1 MDISELVSIHS
12 IGHGLKDVKVEF
24 KKDTALDVSDVS
36 IKGKQG
42 EILNI
47 PRWIA
52 DVLESEKHVEIQDV
66 DMLVELK
73 QAVEK
78 EKMLGQFDLS
88 TLQVQHQADPHFYI
102 KMKSYMDGLPEKD
115 YDKVES
121 MLNTLLRTRQTKI
134 IRLADTSKLTADIS
148 QKLSI
153 EEREFYN
160 NLHDNSSKFSK
171 TIIGNKK

>member
-1 MDISELVSIHS
+1 MSELVRIHS
-12 IGHGLKDVKVEF
+12 IGNGLKDVKVEF
-24 KKDTALDVSDVS
+24 KKDLKLDILDIS

-47 PRWIA
+47 PRWVA
-52 DVLESEKHVEIQDV
+52 EVLESEKHVEIQDV
-66 DMLVELK
+66 NMVVELK

-78 EKMLGQFDLS
+78 EKMLGQFDLAV
-88 TLQVQHQADPHFYI
+88 LQVQQQADPHFYI
-102 KMKSYMDGLPEKD
+102 KMKSYMKRLPEKD
-115 YDKVES
+115 YDMVES

-134 IRLADTSKLTADIS
+134 IRLADASKLTAEIS
-148 QKLSI
+148 HKLSI

-171 TIIGNKK
+171 TIIGNKR

>member
-1 MDISELVSIHS
+1 MHS
-12 IGHGLKDVKVEF
+12 IGNSLKDVKVEF
-24 KKDTALDVSDVS
+24 KKDTALDVSDIS

-47 PRWIA
+47 PRWVA
-52 DVLESEKHVEIQDV
+52 NVLESEKYVEIQDV

-78 EKMLGQFDLS
+78 EKMLGQFDLA
-88 TLQVQHQADPHFYI
+88 TLQVQHQADSHFYI
-102 KMKSYMDGLPEKD
+102 KMKSYMNGLPEKD

-134 IRLADTSKLTADIS
+134 IRLADASKLTADIS

>member
-1 MDISELVSIHS
+1 MHS
-12 IGHGLKDVKVEF
+12 IGNNLKDVKVEF
-24 KKDTALDVSDVS
+24 KKELKLDTSGIS
-36 IKGKQG
+36 IDGKRG

-52 DVLESEKHVEIQDV
+52 EILESEKHVEIQDV

-88 TLQVQHQADPHFYI
+88 TLQVQKQADPYFYI
-102 KMKSYMDGLPEKD
+102 KMKSYMKGLSEKD

-134 IRLADTSKLTADIS
+134 IRLADSSKITSEIS

-153 EEREFYN
+153 EELEFYN
-160 NLHDNSSKFSK
+160 NLHDNSSRFSK
-171 TIIGNKK
+171 SIIGNKK

>member
-1 MDISELVSIHS
+1 MSELVRIHS
-12 IGHGLKDVKVEF
+12 IGNGLKDVKVEF
-24 KKDTALDVSDVS
+24 KKDLKLDILDIS

-47 PRWIA
+47 PRWVA
-52 DVLESEKHVEIQDV
+52 EVLESEKHVEIQDV
-66 DMLVELK
+66 NMVVELK

-78 EKMLGQFDLS
+78 EKMLGQFDLAV
-88 TLQVQHQADPHFYI
+88 LQVQQQADPHFYI
-102 KMKSYMDGLPEKD
+102 KMKSYMKSLPEKD
-115 YDKVES
+115 YDRVES

-134 IRLADTSKLTADIS
+134 IRLADASKLTADIS

-171 TIIGNKK
+171 TIIGNKR

>member
-1 MDISELVSIHS
+1 MHS
-12 IGHGLKDVKVEF
+12 IGNSLKDVKVEF
-24 KKDTALDVSDVS
+24 KKDTLLDISGVS

-47 PRWIA
+47 PRWVA
-52 DVLESEKHVEIQDV
+52 NVLESEKHVEIQDV

-88 TLQVQHQADPHFYI
+88 TLQVQHQADSHFYI
-102 KMKSYMDGLPEKD
+102 KMKSYMNGLPEKD

-134 IRLADTSKLTADIS
+134 IRLADASKLTADIS

>member
-1 MDISELVSIHS
+1 MPELIHMHS
-12 IGHGLKDVKVEF
+12 IGNSLNDVKVEF
-24 KKDTALDVSDVS
+24 KKDLKLDALGIS
-36 IKGKQG
+36 INGKQG

-47 PRWIA
+47 PGWIA
-52 DVLESEKHVEIQDV
+52 DVLESEKHVEIQDA

-78 EKMLGQFDLS
+78 EKMLGQFDLA
-88 TLQVQHQADPHFYI
+88 TLQVQQQADPHFYI
-102 KMKSYMDGLPEKD
+102 KMKSYMKRLPEKD

-134 IRLADTSKLTADIS
+134 IRLADASKLTAEIS

-160 NLHDNSSKFSK
+160 NLHDNSFKFSK
-171 TIIGNKK
+171 TIVGNKK

>member
-1 MDISELVSIHS
+1 MAELVHMHS

-24 KKDTALDVSDVS
+24 KKDLKLDFSDIS
-36 IKGKQG
+36 IDGKQG

-52 DVLESEKHVEIQDV
+52 DILESEKQIEIQDV

-78 EKMLGQFDLS
+78 EIMLGQFDLS
-88 TLQVQHQADPHFYI
+88 TLQVQQQADPHFYI
-102 KMKSYMDGLPEKD
+102 KMKSYMKRLSEKD
-115 YDKVES
+115 YDKVEG
-121 MLNTLLRTRQTKI
+121 MLNKLLRTRQTKI
-134 IRLADTSKLTADIS
+134 IRLADASKLTANIS
-148 QKLSI
+148 QKLSV

-160 NLHDNSSKFSK
+160 NLHDNSTKFSK
-171 TIIGNKK
+171 TILGDKK

>member
-1 MDISELVSIHS
+1 MSELIHMHS
-12 IGHGLKDVKVEF
+12 IGNNLKDVKVEF
-24 KKDTALDVSDVS
+24 KKELKLDTSGIS
-36 IKGKQG
+36 IDGKQG

-52 DVLESEKHVEIQDV
+52 EILESEKHVEIQDE

-88 TLQVQHQADPHFYI
+88 TLQVQQQTDPYFYI
-102 KMKSYMDGLPEKD
+102 KMKSYMKRLPEKD

-134 IRLADTSKLTADIS
+134 IRLADTSKLTAEIS

-160 NLHDNSSKFSK
+160 NLHDNSSRFSK
-171 TIIGNKK
+171 SIIGNKK

>member
-1 MDISELVSIHS
+1 MHS
-12 IGHGLKDVKVEF
+12 IGNSLKNVKVEF
-24 KKDTALDVSDVS
+24 KKDTALDVSDIS

-47 PRWIA
+47 PRWVA
-52 DVLESEKHVEIQDV
+52 DVLESEKYVEIQDV

-88 TLQVQHQADPHFYI
+88 TLQVQHQADSHFYI
-102 KMKSYMDGLPEKD
+102 KMKSYMNGLPEKD

-134 IRLADTSKLTADIS
+134 IRLADASKLTADIS

-153 EEREFYN
+153 EECEFYN

-171 TIIGNKK
+171 TILGNKK

>member
-1 MDISELVSIHS
+1 MSELMHMHS
-12 IGHGLKDVKVEF
+12 IGNSLKDVKVEF
-24 KKDTALDVSDVS
+24 KKDTALDVSDIS

-47 PRWIA
+47 PRWVA
-52 DVLESEKHVEIQDV
+52 DVLESEKYVEIQDV
-66 DMLVELK
+66 DMLIELK

-78 EKMLGQFDLS
+78 EKMLGQFDLA
-88 TLQVQHQADPHFYI
+88 TLQVQHQADSHFYI
-102 KMKSYMDGLPEKD
+102 KMKSYMNGLPEKD

-134 IRLADTSKLTADIS
+134 IRLADASKLTADIS

-171 TIIGNKK
+171 SIIGNKK

>member
-1 MDISELVSIHS
+1 MFQISQSKE
-12 IGHGLKDVKVEF
+12 
-24 KKDTALDVSDVS
+24 
-36 IKGKQG
+36 KQG

-47 PRWIA
+47 PKWVA
-52 DVLESEKHVEIQDV
+52 NVLESEKYVEIQDV

-88 TLQVQHQADPHFYI
+88 TLQVQHQTDSRFYI
-102 KMKSYMDGLPEKD
+102 KMKSYMNGLPEKD

-134 IRLADTSKLTADIS
+134 ISSCRCIQT
-148 QKLSI
+148 
-153 EEREFYN
+153 
-160 NLHDNSSKFSK
+160 NS
-171 TIIGNKK
+171 

>member
-1 MDISELVSIHS
+1 MHS
-12 IGHGLKDVKVEF
+12 IGNGLKDVKVEF
-24 KKDTALDVSDVS
+24 KKDTALDVSDIS

-47 PRWIA
+47 PRWVA
-52 DVLESEKHVEIQDV
+52 NVLESEKHVEIQDV
-66 DMLVELK
+66 DMLIELK

-88 TLQVQHQADPHFYI
+88 TLQVQHQADSHFYI
-102 KMKSYMDGLPEKD
+102 KMKSYMNGLPEKD

-134 IRLADTSKLTADIS
+134 IRLADASKLTADIS

>member
-1 MDISELVSIHS
+1 MHS
-12 IGHGLKDVKVEF
+12 IGNSLKDVKVEF
-24 KKDTALDVSDVS
+24 KKDTALDVSDIS

-47 PRWIA
+47 PRWVA
-52 DVLESEKHVEIQDV
+52 NVLESEKHVEIQDV

-88 TLQVQHQADPHFYI
+88 TLQVQHQADSHFYI
-102 KMKSYMDGLPEKD
+102 KMKSYMNGLPEKD

>member
-1 MDISELVSIHS
+1 MHS
-12 IGHGLKDVKVEF
+12 IGNSLRDVKVEF
-24 KKDTALDVSDVS
+24 KKDTALDVSDIS
-36 IKGKQG
+36 IKGKHG

-52 DVLESEKHVEIQDV
+52 DVLESEKYVEIQDV

-78 EKMLGQFDLS
+78 EKMLGQFDLA
-88 TLQVQHQADPHFYI
+88 TLQVQQQADPYFYI
-102 KMKSYMDGLPEKD
+102 KMKSYMNGLSEKD

-134 IRLADTSKLTADIS
+134 IRLADASKLTADIS
-148 QKLSI
+148 QKLSV

-171 TIIGNKK
+171 TIIGSKK

>member
-1 MDISELVSIHS
+1 MHS
-12 IGHGLKDVKVEF
+12 IGNSLKDVKVEF
-24 KKDTALDVSDVS
+24 KKDTVLDVSDIS

-47 PRWIA
+47 PRWVA
-52 DVLESEKHVEIQDV
+52 NVLESEKHVEIQDV

-88 TLQVQHQADPHFYI
+88 TLQVQHQADSHFYI
-102 KMKSYMDGLPEKD
+102 KMKSYMNGLPEKD

-134 IRLADTSKLTADIS
+134 IRLADASKLTADIS
-148 QKLSI
+148 QKLSV

>member
-1 MDISELVSIHS
+1 MHS
-12 IGHGLKDVKVEF
+12 IGNSLKDVKVEF
-24 KKDTALDVSDVS
+24 KKDTVLDISDIS

-47 PRWIA
+47 PKWVA
-52 DVLESEKHVEIQDV
+52 NVLESEKYVEIQDV

-88 TLQVQHQADPHFYI
+88 TLQVQHQADSHFYI
-102 KMKSYMDGLPEKD
+102 KMKSYMDGLSEKD

-134 IRLADTSKLTADIS
+134 IRLADASKLTADIS

-153 EEREFYN
+153 EECEFYN

>member
-1 MDISELVSIHS
+1 MHS
-12 IGHGLKDVKVEF
+12 IRNSLKDVKVEF
-24 KKDTALDVSDVS
+24 KKDTVLDISDVS

-47 PRWIA
+47 PRWVA
-52 DVLESEKHVEIQDV
+52 NVLESEKHIEIQDV

-78 EKMLGQFDLS
+78 EKMLGQFDIS
-88 TLQVQHQADPHFYI
+88 TLQVQHQVDPYFYI
-102 KMKSYMDGLPEKD
+102 KMKSYMNRLPEKD
-115 YDKVES
+115 YDRVES

-134 IRLADTSKLTADIS
+134 IRLADASKLTSDVS

>member
-1 MDISELVSIHS
+1 MHS
-12 IGHGLKDVKVEF
+12 IGNSLKDVKVEF
-24 KKDTALDVSDVS
+24 KKDTALDVSDIS

-47 PRWIA
+47 PRWVA
-52 DVLESEKHVEIQDV
+52 NVLESEKHVEIQDV

-88 TLQVQHQADPHFYI
+88 TLKVQHQADSHFYI
-102 KMKSYMDGLPEKD
+102 KMKSYMNGLPEKD

-134 IRLADTSKLTADIS
+134 IRLADASKLTADIS

>member
-1 MDISELVSIHS
+1 MSELMHMHS
-12 IGHGLKDVKVEF
+12 IGNSLKNVKVEF
-24 KKDTALDVSDVS
+24 KKDIALDVSDIS

-47 PRWIA
+47 PRWVAEI
-52 DVLESEKHVEIQDV
+52 LESEKYVEIQDV
-66 DMLVELK
+66 DMLIELK

-78 EKMLGQFDLS
+78 EKMLGQFDLA
-88 TLQVQHQADPHFYI
+88 TLQVQQQADPHFYI
-102 KMKSYMDGLPEKD
+102 KMKSYIKSLPEKD
-115 YDKVES
+115 YDRVES

-134 IRLADTSKLTADIS
+134 IRLADASKLTAKIS

-171 TIIGNKK
+171 TILGNTK

>member
-1 MDISELVSIHS
+1 MSELVRIHS
-12 IGHGLKDVKVEF
+12 IENGLKDVKVEF
-24 KKDTALDVSDVS
+24 KKDLKLDILDISVE
-36 IKGKQG
+36 GKQG

-47 PRWIA
+47 PRWVA
-52 DVLESEKHVEIQDV
+52 EVLESEKHVEIQDV

-88 TLQVQHQADPHFYI
+88 TLQVQQQADPHFYI
-102 KMKSYMDGLPEKD
+102 KMKSYMKRLPEKD

-134 IRLADTSKLTADIS
+134 IRLADSSKITAEIS

-153 EEREFYN
+153 EELEFYN
-160 NLHDNSSKFSK
+160 NLHDNSSRFSK
-171 TIIGNKK
+171 SIIGNKK

>member
-1 MDISELVSIHS
+1 MHS
-12 IGHGLKDVKVEF
+12 IGNSLKNVKVEF
-24 KKDTALDVSDVS
+24 KKDTALDVSDIS

-47 PRWIA
+47 PRWVA
-52 DVLESEKHVEIQDV
+52 NVLESEKHVEIQDV

-88 TLQVQHQADPHFYI
+88 TLQVQHQADSHFYI
-102 KMKSYMDGLPEKD
+102 KMKSYMNGLPEKD

-148 QKLSI
+148 QKLTI

>member
-1 MDISELVSIHS
+1 MSELIRIHS
-12 IGHGLKDVKVEF
+12 IGNSLKDVKVEF
-24 KKDTALDVSDVS
+24 KKNTTLEISDIS
-36 IKGKQG
+36 IKGKMG

-47 PRWIA
+47 PRWTA
-52 DVLESEKHVEIQDV
+52 EVLESEKYVEIQDV

-88 TLQVQHQADPHFYI
+88 TLQVQQQADPYFYI
-102 KMKSYMDGLPEKD
+102 KMKSYMKRLSEKD

-134 IRLADTSKLTADIS
+134 IRLADSSKVTAEIS

-153 EEREFYN
+153 EELEFYKN
-160 NLHDNSSKFSK
+160 HHDNSSRFSK
-171 TIIGNKK
+171 SIIGNKK

>member
-1 MDISELVSIHS
+1 MHS
-12 IGHGLKDVKVEF
+12 IGNSLKNVKVEF
-24 KKDTALDVSDVS
+24 KKDTALDVSDIS

-47 PRWIA
+47 PRWVA
-52 DVLESEKHVEIQDV
+52 NVLESEKHVEIQDV

-88 TLQVQHQADPHFYI
+88 TLQVQHQADSHFYI
-102 KMKSYMDGLPEKD
+102 KMKSYMNGLPEKD

-134 IRLADTSKLTADIS
+134 IRLADASKLTADIS

>member
-1 MDISELVSIHS
+1 MHS
-12 IGHGLKDVKVEF
+12 IGNSLKNVKVEF
-24 KKDTALDVSDVS
+24 KKDIALDVSDIS

-47 PRWIA
+47 PRWVAEI
-52 DVLESEKHVEIQDV
+52 LESEKYVEIQDV
-66 DMLVELK
+66 DMLIELK

-78 EKMLGQFDLS
+78 EKMLGQFDLA
-88 TLQVQHQADPHFYI
+88 TLQVQQQADPHFYI
-102 KMKSYMDGLPEKD
+102 KMKSYMKSLPEKD
-115 YDKVES
+115 YDRVES

-134 IRLADTSKLTADIS
+134 IRLADASKLTSEIS

-153 EEREFYN
+153 EERKFYN

-171 TIIGNKK
+171 SIVGNKK

>member
-1 MDISELVSIHS
+1 MHS
-12 IGHGLKDVKVEF
+12 IGNSLKDVKVEF
-24 KKDTALDVSDVS
+24 KKELKLDVSDIS
-36 IKGKQG
+36 IEGKQG
-42 EILNI
+42 ETINI
-47 PRWIA
+47 PRWAANI
-52 DVLESEKHVEIQDV
+52 LESEKYIEIQDV

-88 TLQVQHQADPHFYI
+88 TLQVQHQADSHFYI
-102 KMKSYMDGLPEKD
+102 KMKSYMNGLPEKD

-134 IRLADTSKLTADIS
+134 IRLADASKLTADIS

-153 EEREFYN
+153 EECEFYN